1 MDLRGQDFDQ
11 VRAQLRAMSSLVHVA
26 IGQAATSL
34 LELDDA
40 QRVASRA
47 LRELRRE
54 LDDLASL
61 IVSRGQEPGTDLRPI
76 LAGVHASA
84 EVEGMAEAARDLLLI
99 ARSRQGKV
107 PLPTELKAILRR
119 MSDVTLAIV
128 TAAQEV
134 SGSLEGAKKGQELGR
149 SRAEM
154 ERLQRHLYQ
163 VLSVATNCSVRTVID
178 VTLAAR
184 ALERCANHALSLG
197 RHLTLFANATPAT

>member
-61 IVSRGQEPGTDLRPI
+61 IVSRGQQPGTDLRPI
-76 LAGVHASA
+76 LAGLHASA

-107 PLPTELKAILRR
+107 PLPRELKAILRR

-128 TAAQEV
+128 TAAQE
-134 SGSLEGAKKGQELGR
+134 LGR
-149 SRAEM
+149 RRAEM
-154 ERLQRHLYQ
+154 ERLQRYMYQ
-163 VLSVATNCSVRTVID
+163 VLSVATNCSVRTIID

-184 ALERCANHALSLG
+184 ALERCANHAPALG

>member
-11 VRAQLRAMSSLVHVA
+11 IRAQLRAMSSLVHVA

-61 IVSRGQEPGTDLRPI
+61 IVSRGQQPGTDLRPI

-107 PLPTELKAILRR
+107 PLPTELMAILRR

-134 SGSLEGAKKGQELGR
+134 SGSLEGAKKG
-149 SRAEM
+149 
-154 ERLQRHLYQ
+154 
-163 VLSVATNCSVRTVID
+163 
-178 VTLAAR
+178 
-184 ALERCANHALSLG
+184 
-197 RHLTLFANATPAT
+197 